1 MVDLIAK
8 TACDGL
14 LPVTIGTVTL
24 TELSADSV
32 TSVAAFKGQAN
43 ATSEALENADGAA
56 MPAAN
61 RSTGNA
67 KLRAIWVGP
76 DQAFYIGAP
85 LKAGLNGIASTTD
98 QSDAWAIVK
107 LEGDHAADT
116 LARLTPIDLRPSE
129 FKRGHTAKT
138 DLMHM
143 SASITKTGTNA
154 FEIMVFRSMAKTLV
168 HDLTTAM
175 ASMAARDIA

>member
-8 TACDGL
+8 TACEGL
-14 LPVTIGTVTL
+14 LPLTKGTVTL
-24 TELSADSV
+24 SEITAVNV
-32 TSVAAFKGQAN
+32 TSVAAYKGCAK
-43 ATSEALENADGAA
+43 AASDALEASDGLAL
-56 MPAAN
+56 PAPN

-76 DQAFYIGAP
+76 DQAFLIGAA
-85 LKAGLNGIASTTD
+85 LKADLEGVASVTD

-107 LEGDHAADT
+107 LSGAHAVDV
-116 LARLTPIDLRPSE
+116 LARLTPIDVRPSV

-143 SASITKTGTNA
+143 MASITKTGPDT

-168 HDLTTAM
+168 HDLSTAM
-175 ASMAARDIA
+175 ATLAARDIA

>member
-8 TACDGL
+8 TACEGL
-14 LPVTIGTVTL
+14 LPVTIGNVSLSEL
-24 TELSADSV
+24 TPESV
-32 TSVAAFKGQAN
+32 TSVAAFKGQSKA
-43 ATSEALENADGAA
+43 ASAALEAADNVA
-56 MPAAN
+56 MPAPN

-67 KLRAIWVGP
+67 KLRAIWTGP
-76 DQAFYIGAP
+76 DQAFYMGAA
-85 LKAGLNGIASTTD
+85 LKADLSGIASTTD
-98 QSDAWAIVK
+98 QTDAWAIVK
-107 LEGDHAADT
+107 LEGDHAADV
-116 LARLTPIDLRPSE
+116 LARLTPIDLRATS

-143 SASITKTGTNA
+143 SSSITKIGANA

-168 HDLTTAM
+168 YDLTTAM